1 MDTKELYNKIID
13 GDAYE
18 AEKNF
23 NNLAMLKAQDRID
36 DTFDEVVNELNG
48 GKINEEEDDSTYY
61 ASLDVDNTEKLY
73 KMARA
78 SKNWKDF
85 QKEMLKNKNLFPD
98 KKQINFNKVD
108 WEAVYKRTMDES
120 VINEAKKKYTVR
132 LADDTVGEYECMN
145 DKFIGKKITVKLH
158 DENGNPIEKTG
169 KAEEILD
176 IDESVIN
183 EKDLEPE
190 VIDYVTAI
198 LKNSKKK
205 LNFDEIADM
214 VIAKYGRNA
223 ITWRNAIKMGFH
235 NNRQKF
241 N

>member
-18 AEKNF
+18 AEKVF

-36 DTFDEVVNELNG
+36 DTFDVVVNELNG
-48 GKINEEEDDSTYY
+48 VK
-61 ASLDVDNTEKLY
+61 
-73 KMARA
+73 
-78 SKNWKDF
+78 
-85 QKEMLKNKNLFPD
+85 
-98 KKQINFNKVD
+98 
-108 WEAVYKRTMDES
+108 
-120 VINEAKKKYTVR
+120 INEAKKKYKVR

-183 EKDLEPE
+183 EKDLELE
-190 VIDYVTAI
+190 VIDYVTTI

-205 LNFDEIADM
+205 LNFDEVADK

-223 ITWRNAIKMGFH
+223 ITWRNVIKLGFH